1 MYNITHKF
9 AHLNLKG
16 ESFMERCK
24 IISISNQKGGVGKT
38 TTALNLAYALG
49 EDGKNKVLLIDLDPQ
64 SNLTMCFGIDRP
76 EELETTIYDLMMCV
90 IDEKKLPDKN
100 RYILSFNNLD
110 LIPCS
115 IELSAVEMSLVNVM
129 SREVILK
136 MLLENFKEDYDY
148 IIIDCMPALGMLTVN
163 ALAAC
168 DSVVIPAT
176 AQYLSAKGLELLLHT
191 IAKVQRRINPQIKID
206 GILLTMIN
214 DRTKLTKEILHL
226 MNEAYSEHV
235 KIFDTR
241 IPISVKVG
249 EANFRYKSIVEYEPK
264 SKVAIAYKQFGKE
277 YLEYGN

>member
-1 MYNITHKF
+1 
-9 AHLNLKG
+9 
-16 ESFMERCK
+16 MERCK

-176 AQYLSAKGLELLLHT
+176 AQYL
-191 IAKVQRRINPQIKID
+191 
-206 GILLTMIN
+206 
-214 DRTKLTKEILHL
+214 
-226 MNEAYSEHV
+226 
-235 KIFDTR
+235 
-241 IPISVKVG
+241 
-249 EANFRYKSIVEYEPK
+249 
-264 SKVAIAYKQFGKE
+264 
-277 YLEYGN
+277 